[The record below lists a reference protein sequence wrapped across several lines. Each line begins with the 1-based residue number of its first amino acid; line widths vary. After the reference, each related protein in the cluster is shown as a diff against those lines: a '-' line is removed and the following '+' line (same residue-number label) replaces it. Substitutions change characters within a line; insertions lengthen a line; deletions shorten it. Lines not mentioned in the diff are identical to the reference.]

1 MRKLVL
7 ATVVSAV
14 IAIVLSIGTVNAQT
28 NYQDFLGN
36 WNVNIESCRPCVM
49 TITGIDR
56 HGNVTGTH
64 TSLQGEVTPLTGKI
78 VKKKGDFWLVAK
90 TEYGQA
96 VVELAFCESEADGY
110 YTQTIARV
118 PVHHKAAYQKA
129 T

>member
-1 MRKLVL
+1 MRRLML
-7 ATVVSAV
+7 AVVVSTVVALLSLG
-14 IAIVLSIGTVNAQT
+14 IANAET
-28 NYQDFLGN
+28 NYQDLMGS

-78 VKKKGDFWLVAK
+78 VEKKGDFWLVAK